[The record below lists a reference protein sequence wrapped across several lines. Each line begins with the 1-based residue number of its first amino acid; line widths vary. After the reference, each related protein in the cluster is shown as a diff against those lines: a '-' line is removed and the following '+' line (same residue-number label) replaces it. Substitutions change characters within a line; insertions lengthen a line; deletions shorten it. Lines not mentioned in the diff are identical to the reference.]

1 MKSGE
6 FYQKIEERFIQ
17 WGQVQDDVH
26 VAYVA
31 GSRARKDHGAD
42 EYSDLD
48 IQMYVDDPTQF
59 FSIYERDLSKSVVHV
74 LNSVVI
80 EMSVI
85 F

>member
-1 MKSGE
+1 M
-6 FYQKIEERFIQ
+6 
-17 WGQVQDDVH
+17 GQVQDDVH

-59 FSIYERDLSKSVVHV
+59 LVFMKGISQ
-74 LNSVVI
+74 NQ
-80 EMSVI
+80 
-85 F
+85 